1 MTLANIFHYR
11 FEFKDKIPTREPTK
25 APAKWQNI
33 TNELVEKIEK
43 ISEEKYIKVK
53 RIYEKGNSF
62 LSKEEYNRRIKS
74 KHTIPLVP
82 TIEKLLKQTQITPAN
97 KTETNN
103 INDKTDFPKTCST
116 FGHKNKMKTKFLAR
130 LFQSENPNG
139 YKINLK

>member
-1 MTLANIFHYR
+1 MTKFYHYR

-53 RIYEKGNSF
+53 RIYENGKSF
-62 LSKEEYNRRIKS
+62 LSIEEYNRRIKS

-82 TIEKLLKQTQITPAN
+82 TIEKLLKQTQTTPEKITQTKIN
-97 KTETNN
+97 
-103 INDKTDFPKTCST
+103 NDKTDFPKTCSS

-130 LFQSENPNG
+130 TFQSENPKG
-139 YKINLK
+139 